1 MENSNVQRAIGS
13 LIKYWPL
20 VFVGLLLFVLAPSL
34 AKAGIIV
41 FALGEVIL
49 ETTSTGRK
57 PDVSSTL
64 TFLRPDLYPLDTI
77 LRRLDTRRGAMR
89 AKAQKVQW
97 EEMDVLPYADTKN
110 GADTAGGAGASKAW
124 VVNNGS
130 YWKVDDIAYLPTDGT
145 KLLVTDVVGNTVTVY
160 KIGAV
165 ADETAFGI
173 VPAIADTD
181 PIIRMANAKEE
192 YNLASESKAANK
204 VQLYNYTQIFDAV
217 LAISETR
224 INTEDWSMHD
234 YDANQLQH
242 LFDLRRQME
251 NATVFG
257 QRALIADPTS
267 ARNRGFM
274 GGIVSYLSTHDIT
287 YTAGSITESLL
298 IDWMKQAGTGNNGSK
313 RRIMACSPN
322 LTAEIDKVLL
332 ASGTLQSFRDETI
345 LGVAATRIHTSFMDA
360 YLVNNQGFVEYG
372 KTNYGVIID
381 PANVRRRPLRAMKV
395 KRVEE
400 NNRDGRARQW
410 IEETTLEVRNEKTHA
425 VIRDSATDTFS

>member
-1 MENSNVQRAIGS
+1 MKNFNLTRACS
-13 LIKYWPL
+13 LLKSYWPL
-20 VFVGLLLFVLAPSL
+20 LFVGLLISVLAQD
-34 AKAGIIV
+34 ATAGIII

-77 LRRLDTRRGAMR
+77 LRRLDSERGAMR

-97 EEMDVLPYADTKN
+97 EEMNVLPYTDTKN
-110 GADTAGGAGASKAW
+110 GADVAGGAGASKDW
-124 VVNNGS
+124 VVDNGAF
-130 YWKVDDIAYLPTDGT
+130 WKVDDIAYLPADGT
-145 KLLVTDVVGNTVTVY
+145 KLLVTDVVGNTITVY
-160 KIGAV
+160 TIGAV
-165 ADETAFGI
+165 GDETAFGI
-173 VPAIADTD
+173 VPAIGDGDT
-181 PIIRMANAKEE
+181 IVRMANAKEE

-204 VQLYNYTQIFDAV
+204 VQVYNYTQIFDAV

-224 INTEDWSMHD
+224 LATDDWSMHD

-242 LFDLRRQME
+242 LFDLRRQLE

-257 QRALIADPTS
+257 KRALIPDPS
-267 ARNRGFM
+267 SSRGRGFM
-274 GGIVSYLSTHDIT
+274 GGITSYLTTNDIT
-287 YTAGSITESLL
+287 YTAGSVTESLL
-298 IDWMKQAGTGNNGSK
+298 IDWAKQAGTGNNGS
-313 RRIMACSPN
+313 RRRLLIASPN
-322 LTAEIDKVLL
+322 LTADIDKVLL
-332 ASGTLQSFRDETI
+332 ASGTLQSFRDETV
-345 LGVAATRIHTSFMDA
+345 LGVMATRIKTSFIDL
-360 YLVNNQGFVEYG
+360 YLIKNQGFQEYG

-381 PANVRRRPLRAMKV
+381 PANIRRRPLRPMKI

-410 IEETTLEVRNEKTHA
+410 IEECTLEVRNEPTHA